1 MFLDLAVWLARAEG
15 RRGQR
20 GLARWELTS
29 EGPAGPCGARRGLR
43 LLSLAPLRLPVEW
56 VAVFALAEASAGGG
70 PSPPSF
76 SLGALAGMLG
86 PQAGQ
91 GVKAAA
97 TTSFHH
103 RSGPPWPWAQL
114 ALAASPGSGLRMD
127 PAVVGAGSPQTQED
141 AGSLQIA
148 PVPSSGHVTSTSAGP
163 MMARDCLSPLGLCLC
178 CCIGWDDFLFPPFL
192 GSPVSHS

>member
-1 MFLDLAVWLARAEG
+1 MGADVRRTCRPLWSPTRA
-15 RRGQR
+15 
-20 GLARWELTS
+20 ASS
-29 EGPAGPCGARRGLR
+29 EPG
-43 LLSLAPLRLPVEW
+43 ST
-56 VAVFALAEASAGGG
+56 ASSCRVGVRVCIG

-103 RSGPPWPWAQL
+103 RSGPPRPWAQL

-141 AGSLQIA
+141 ADRLWIS
-148 PVPSSGHVTSTSAGP
+148 PSPQLWPRHLHVSRAHDGQ
-163 MMARDCLSPLGLCLC
+163 RL
-178 CCIGWDDFLFPPFL
+178 
-192 GSPVSHS
+192 PVSSRSLPLLLHRPG